1 MIVGIR
7 GKKTA
12 VGVAHISK
20 KVSVLLKDFWG
31 FVHSLLPL
39 LYISIS
45 EMQSLESLLGLY
57 HWIWL
62 QCSIEQQIHVQKS
75 IFLIWQLWPQISTLS
90 QGCITDLYANCWP
103 PPVGHSQT
111 DSNTSTGHWKQH
123 METFYRKILNK
134 SSRETGHGILWPSFL
149 LILQ

>member
-12 VGVAHISK
+12 VGMAHISK

-57 HWIWL
+57 HWI
-62 QCSIEQQIHVQKS
+62 
-75 IFLIWQLWPQISTLS
+75 
-90 QGCITDLYANCWP
+90 
-103 PPVGHSQT
+103 
-111 DSNTSTGHWKQH
+111 
-123 METFYRKILNK
+123 
-134 SSRETGHGILWPSFL
+134 
-149 LILQ
+149 